1 MTVDETYVG
10 VAVSLPAK
18 GLFTYRVPK
27 DFEQKVKTGLLVL
40 VPFKKRLVSGC
51 IFNIFMRKPS
61 FAVKDVADIIDDK
74 PVLTIELI
82 ELAQWISEYYLC
94 PLGEVIRIMLP
105 KGIEQKSIKT
115 VYLKKEGLQGTLS
128 GFDLYSGT
136 EKRILA
142 NISSKKLVMVS
153 TLIKVFD
160 EVSVNKALLHFQKD
174 GIAEVAHT
182 LMEPRVKPKYED
194 YVKLNDKNTEA
205 GEKIPSRA
213 KVQKALYEH
222 LKASD
227 KIIPKG
233 MLIKNIGS
241 APSLKSLINKGIVEI
256 ISKEV
261 KREYPVTAGEEYRK
275 PKKLTDEQK
284 NIISEVKKDID
295 NNIFRVFLMHGVTGS
310 GKTQVYI
317 ELISE
322 ILDNGKGVVLLVP
335 EIMLTSQAV
344 NRLNSYF
351 QGKVS
356 FLHSH
361 MSAGE
366 KYDAWREI
374 RSGEKRL
381 VVGPRSAVF
390 APINNLGL
398 IIVDEEHDSS
408 YKQNESA
415 PRYNAKDSAVIRAK
429 INNCPIMLGSAT
441 PSLESY
447 HNTETG
453 KYKLVELPNRIDN
466 IPMPKVKIVSLL
478 KEPKGQKIF
487 SGYLTDKVVKYL
499 QKGEQVILLQNR
511 RGFSTFI
518 QCRDCGFIDRCR
530 NCNITLTYHRTGY
543 KLVCH
548 YCSYIKDAP
557 VQCPNCLGKN
567 LYYSGTGTQRVS
579 EEIKRLFPDHSIVR
593 MDRDT
598 TTEKG
603 SHSRITAEFELGMHK
618 ILLGTQMVSKGLDF
632 SNVNLVG
639 VISADTGLLL
649 PDFRASERTF
659 QLLTQAAGRAG
670 RRKKRG
676 EVVIQTYFE
685 ENYSIK
691 YAVKQDFK
699 EFYAI
704 ESEIRSQL
712 MYPPYGKL
720 ILIGFKGENEND
732 VSRTSGRFVK
742 ILKSQKRQFQIF
754 GPSPSALTK
763 IKKKFRWQIIVKGKR
778 EQAKA
783 MREAVGESYD
793 RFNKLKKIK
802 GVNVTI
808 DVDPLHML

>member
-1 MTVDETYVG
+1 MFCETYID
-10 VAVSLPAK
+10 VAVALPVK

-27 DFEQKVKTGLLVL
+27 AFEQKVKNGLLVL

-51 IFNIFMRKPS
+51 IFNIVKEKPS
-61 FAVKDVADIIDDK
+61 FTVKDMVDIIDDE
-74 PVLTIELI
+74 PVLTLDLI
-82 ELAQWISEYYLC
+82 ELAQWISQYYLC
-94 PLGEVIRIMLP
+94 PLGEVVRIMLP
-105 KGIEQKSIKT
+105 KGIEKKSIKT
-115 VYLKKEGLQGTLS
+115 VHFKKEGFQATLS

-136 EKRILA
+136 EKKILA
-142 NISSKKLVMVS
+142 YISSKKPVTVS

-160 EVSVNKALLHFQKD
+160 EAAVKKALLQFQKD
-174 GIAEVAHT
+174 GIVEVVHT

-194 YVKLNDKNTEA
+194 YARLNDENTEA
-205 GEKIPSRA
+205 GEKIPARA

-227 KIIPKG
+227 D
-233 MLIKNIGS
+233 MMRRSELIKSIGS
-241 APSLKSLINKGIVEI
+241 APSLKALINKGIVEI

-261 KREYPVTAGEEYRK
+261 KREYPITAGEAYRK

-295 NNIFRVFLMHGVTGS
+295 NNIFRVFLLHGVTGS

-322 ILDNGKGVVLLVP
+322 LLNNGKGIVLLVP

-351 QGKVS
+351 EGKVA

-381 VVGPRSAVF
+381 VVGPRSVVF
-390 APINNLGL
+390 APVINLGL

-429 INNCPIMLGSAT
+429 INGCPIMLGSAT

-453 KYKLVELPNRIDN
+453 KYKLVELANRIDN

-487 SGYLTDKVVKYL
+487 SGYLTDKVAKYL

-530 NCNITLTYHRTGY
+530 NCNITLTYHRAGH

-548 YCSYIKDAP
+548 YCGYMKDAP
-557 VQCPNCLGKN
+557 GQCPNCLGKN

-579 EEIKRLFPDHSIVR
+579 EEIKRLFPDYSIVR

-676 EVVIQTYFE
+676 EVVIQTYFKD
-685 ENYSIK
+685 NYSIK

-699 EFYAI
+699 EFYAV

-712 MYPPYGKL
+712 LYPPYGKL

-732 VSRTSGRFVK
+732 VSRTAERFDK

-754 GPSPSALTK
+754 GPAPAALTK
-763 IKKKFRWQIIVKGKR
+763 IKKKFRWQIIVKGSR
-778 EQAKA
+778 EHAKT
-783 MREAVGESYD
+783 MRDAVSESYD
-793 RFNKLKKIK
+793 RFSKMRKIK